1 MYTGRTERPC
11 CLCGDPETRT
21 RVDVPPRAIQLM
33 LHSDP
38 VAWRDVV
45 GEVSL
50 HFCESDWDL
59 VADLVCDVGVLP
71 LSRCNVAYA
80 SFSVREDFEALLNET
95 RPEPDQTELEV
106 RLLASA
112 DDVLAAHAD
121 GEDVERRALVEARIV
136 RMSLSELG
144 VADARERPARADD

>member
-1 MYTGRTERPC
+1 
-11 CLCGDPETRT
+11 
-21 RVDVPPRAIQLM
+21 M
-33 LHSDP
+33 LHSEP

-50 HFCESDWDL
+50 HFCESDWEL
-59 VADLVCDVGVLP
+59 VSDLVCDVGVLP

-80 SFSVREDFEALLNET
+80 SFSIREDFEALVNET
-95 RPEPDQTELEV
+95 RPEPDQTDLEA

-112 DDVLAAHAD
+112 DDVLAAHDA
-121 GEDVERRALVEARIV
+121 GEDVERRALVEARVV

-144 VADARERPARADD
+144 VADERGARVRADD